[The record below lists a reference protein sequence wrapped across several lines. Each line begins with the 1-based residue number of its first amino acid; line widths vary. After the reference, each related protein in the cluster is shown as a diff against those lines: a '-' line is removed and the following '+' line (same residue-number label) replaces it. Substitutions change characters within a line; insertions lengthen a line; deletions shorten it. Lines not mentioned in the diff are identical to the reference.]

1 LIVKKRLALKINTP
15 DLKRRGFLLGYN
27 AYMNILSIDPGY
39 DKVGYAIFQVP
50 SHPELDSGS
59 SMRDFTFITSDL
71 IKTNKADSHELRLK
85 QVYDE
90 LDVIIKKFDITEII
104 IEQLFVFKNAKTV
117 IKVAQSLGVIE
128 LVGAQNNLIIHR
140 LTPLQIKQAVTGN
153 GTADKQSV
161 QKMIRLELGDKIMF
175 KDDDES
181 DAVACGLA
189 YIYLDPE
196 TSSG

>member
-1 LIVKKRLALKINTP
+1 M
-15 DLKRRGFLLGYN
+15 DYN
-27 AYMNILSIDPGY
+27 VLMHILSIDPGY
-39 DKVGYAIFQVP
+39 DKVGYAIFKV
-50 SHPELDSGS
+50 DKKA
-59 SMRDFTFITSDL
+59 MRDFTFITSDL
-71 IKTNKADSHELRLK
+71 IKTNKTDSHELRLK

-90 LDVIIKKFDITEII
+90 LDDIIKKHDIKELV

-128 LVGAQNNLIIHR
+128 LVGAHNNLTIYR

-153 GTADKQSV
+153 GTADKESV
-161 QKMIRLELGDKIMF
+161 QKMIRLELGDRITF

-189 YIYLDPE
+189 YIYSQ
-196 TSSG
+196 T

>member
-1 LIVKKRLALKINTP
+1 MK
-15 DLKRRGFLLGYN
+15 
-27 AYMNILSIDPGY
+27 ILSIDPGY
-39 DKVGYAIFQVP
+39 DKVGYAIFEVNKKAI
-50 SHPELDSGS
+50 
-59 SMRDFTFITSDL
+59 RDFTFITSDL
-71 IKTNKADSHELRLK
+71 IKTNNADSHELRLK

-90 LDVIIKKFDITEII
+90 LDDIIKKHDIKELV

-128 LVGAQNNLIIHR
+128 LVGAHNNLIIHR

-161 QKMIRLELGDKIMF
+161 QKMIRLELGDKITF

-189 YIYLDPE
+189 YIYSQ
-196 TSSG
+196 T

>member
-1 LIVKKRLALKINTP
+1 
-15 DLKRRGFLLGYN
+15 
-27 AYMNILSIDPGY
+27 MNILAIDPGY
-39 DKVGYAIFQVP
+39 DKVGYAIFEIP

-71 IKTNKADSHELRLK
+71 IKTNSKANHELRLK
-85 QVYDE
+85 QVYDM
-90 LDVIIKKFDITEII
+90 LDQTIKLHKIDTIV

-128 LVGAQNNLIIHR
+128 LVGAHNNLIVHR

-153 GTADKQSV
+153 GTADKLSV
-161 QKMIRLELGDKIMF
+161 QKMIRLELGDKITF

-189 YIYLDPE
+189 YIYNVR
-196 TSSG
+196 

>member
-1 LIVKKRLALKINTP
+1 
-15 DLKRRGFLLGYN
+15 
-27 AYMNILSIDPGY
+27 MHMLSIDPGY
-39 DKVGYAIFQVP
+39 DKTGYAVFEI
-50 SHPELDSGS
+50 DKKGK
-59 SMRDFTFITSDL
+59 RNFTFITSGL
-71 IKTNKADSHELRLK
+71 IKTRKTDAHQLRLK

-90 LDVIIKKFDITEII
+90 LDVIIKKYDIKEIV

-128 LVGAQNNLIIHR
+128 LVGAQNNLVIHR

-161 QKMIRLELGDKIMF
+161 QKMILLELGDTITF

-189 YIYLDPE
+189 YIYLDPS
-196 TSSG
+196 TTLRMTV

>member
-1 LIVKKRLALKINTP
+1 M
-15 DLKRRGFLLGYN
+15 DYN
-27 AYMNILSIDPGY
+27 VLMHILSIDPGY
-39 DKVGYAIFQVP
+39 DKVGYAIFKV
-50 SHPELDSGS
+50 DKKA
-59 SMRDFTFITSDL
+59 MRDFTFITSDL
-71 IKTNKADSHELRLK
+71 IKTNKTDSHELRLK

-90 LDVIIKKFDITEII
+90 LDDIIKKHDIKELV

-128 LVGAQNNLIIHR
+128 LVGAHNNLIIHR

-161 QKMIRLELGDKIMF
+161 QKMIRLELGDKIAF

-189 YIYLDPE
+189 YIYSQ
-196 TSSG
+196 T

>member
-1 LIVKKRLALKINTP
+1 MK
-15 DLKRRGFLLGYN
+15 
-27 AYMNILSIDPGY
+27 ILSIDPGY
-39 DKVGYAIFQVP
+39 DKVGYAIFEVNKKAI
-50 SHPELDSGS
+50 
-59 SMRDFTFITSDL
+59 RDFTFITSDL
-71 IKTNKADSHELRLK
+71 IKTNNADSHELRLK

-90 LDVIIKKFDITEII
+90 LDDIIKKYDIKELV

-128 LVGAQNNLIIHR
+128 LVGAHNNLIIHR

-161 QKMIRLELGDKIMF
+161 QKMIRLELGDKIAF
-175 KDDDES
+175 KDDDER

-189 YIYLDPE
+189 YIYSQ
-196 TSSG
+196 T